1 MYSLTKT
8 LSVQGNKFYLDKTEF
23 DLQGVS
29 FFNAI
34 FNEEFCKSDKKMEY
48 YLRRF
53 FNYGIN
59 MVRVWC
65 EWDFGGAAG
74 QFVDVVTGKT
84 SLFDYRG
91 SIRNVYAERLKRLLS
106 AADRLGMVVEV
117 CALAHERIPIPD
129 YRLFPYEIIGAQEE
143 ALTQL
148 TRLLLPYRNVILQI
162 WNEASFE
169 VVRYFTLIKS
179 LDPDRIVTNSP
190 GYASDLGDAEQN
202 LLLDVLT
209 PHTARAGS
217 GEFWRRAAEEIRSLL
232 RYGKPVID
240 DEPARCGLA
249 EHGGIPEGTQSWQHI
264 EQYKNVRAIG
274 AYHLYHHDMF
284 QNGYGHPATPLNGIP
299 DPQMQGVHHEVFTFI
314 AKSRGIGR

>member
-1 MYSLTKT
+1 MHCLTKT
-8 LSVQGNKFYLDKTEF
+8 LSVKGAKFYLDGTEF

-34 FNEEFCKSDKKMEY
+34 FNEEFCRPDESMEH
-48 YLRRF
+48 YLNRF
-53 FNYGIN
+53 LDYGIN

-74 QFVDVVTGKT
+74 QFADVVTGET

-91 SIRNVYAERLKRLLS
+91 HIRSVYAQRLERLLL
-106 AADRLGMVVEV
+106 AADHLGMVVEV
-117 CALAHERIPIPD
+117 CALAHERIPMPD

-169 VVRYFTLIKS
+169 VIRYFALIKS
-179 LDPDRIVTNSP
+179 LDPERIVTNSP
-190 GYASDLGDAEQN
+190 GYASDLGDEVQN
-202 LLLDVLT
+202 RLLDVLT

-217 GEFWRRAAEEIRSLL
+217 GEFWKKAVEEIKSLQ
-232 RYGKPVID
+232 RFGKPVID

-249 EHGGIPEGTQSWQHI
+249 EHDGIPEGTESWQHI
-264 EQYKNVRAIG
+264 LQFKNVRALG

-284 QNGYGHPATPLNGIP
+284 QNGYGHPATPPDGIP
-299 DPQMQGVHHEVFTFI
+299 DPQMGGLHREVFEFI
-314 AKSRGIGR
+314 AKSRGIEL